1 MSIIDPNDENG
12 TRQLDPDALTMD
24 GGLTELELDALTALV
39 NLGVSGAANSLRELF
54 GEQVLLPVPS
64 VAILSRQEAS
74 VIVRQGNADLLIAV
88 RQAFQ
93 GEFSGCAL
101 LIFPEPNSLEL

>member
-24 GGLTELELDALTALV
+24 GGLTELELDALTELV
-39 NLGVSGAANSLRELF
+39 NLGVSRAANSLRELV
-54 GEQVLLPVPS
+54 GEQVLLTVPS
-64 VAILSRQEAS
+64 LAILSRQEAS

-101 LIFPEPNSLEL
+101 LIF